1 MHTNIKF
8 KQQKKL
14 KTKKELKINI
24 FAHMLNV
31 KQKVLNKQNKTN
43 KNKLIG
49 TDNIIVSTREGGGG
63 RTNWVK
69 GVKYMVMEGK

>member
-1 MHTNIKF
+1 MHANFKF
-8 KQQKKL
+8 

-24 FAHMLNV
+24 FAHMWNV

-49 TDNIIVSTREGGGG
+49 TDNRTMSTRKGGGG